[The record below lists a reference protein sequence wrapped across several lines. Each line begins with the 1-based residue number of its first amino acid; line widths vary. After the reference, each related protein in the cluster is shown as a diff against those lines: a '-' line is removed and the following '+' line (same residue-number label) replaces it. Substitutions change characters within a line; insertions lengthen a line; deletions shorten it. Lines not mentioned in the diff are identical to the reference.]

1 MSSFSRA
8 VFALV
13 ALSGIL
19 FTTFAPA
26 NAETITEKIQ
36 KGEPIVQGIGNDSP
50 MGYID
55 KDGKPVGIEVELVKM
70 ILTQMGAKSV
80 QQNVTTFGAL
90 IPGIQAG
97 RFDIA
102 SDGIYIRPERCEAVL
117 FSQPDFSFGI
127 GAFARSDATFKA
139 STLQE
144 LAQNKSIRFGKLT
157 GGRESDAIVAA
168 GGSADSVADFT
179 DRPSLIAAVQ
189 AKRIDVGLVTRI
201 GAAGAVANN
210 PGLKLLGPLTPPIV
224 NGKPYIF
231 YTAFAFSKA
240 DQAFVDEFNKRLVA
254 YIHGPDY
261 PKLLAKYHVPPDV
274 IPAKN
279 LNLEQICS
287 GK

>member
-1 MSSFSRA
+1 MSSFKRA

-26 NAETITEKIQ
+26 NAETIMEKLQ
-36 KGEPIVQGIGNDSP
+36 KGEPIVQAIGNDSP
-50 MGYID
+50 QGYID
-55 KDGKPVGIEVELVKM
+55 KEGKAVGIEVELVKT
-70 ILTQMGAKSV
+70 ILTQMGAKNV
-80 QQNVTTFGAL
+80 QQTVTTFGAL
-90 IPGIQAG
+90 IPGVQAG

-102 SDGIYIRPERCEAVL
+102 SDGIYIRPERCEAIQ
-117 FSQPDFSFGI
+117 FSQPDFAFGI
-127 GAFARSDATFKA
+127 GAFARADAPYKVT
-139 STLQE
+139 TLQQ
-144 LAQNKSIRFGKLT
+144 LAQDKSVRFGKLT

-168 GGSADSVADFT
+168 GGSADAVQDFT

-201 GAAGAVANN
+201 GAAGAVATNA
-210 PGLKLLGPLTPPIV
+210 GLKLLGPLTPPIV

-231 YTAFAFSKA
+231 YTALAFNKA

-254 YIHGPDY
+254 YIHTPAY
-261 PKLLAKYHVPPDV
+261 EKLLAKYNVPADV
-274 IPAKN
+274 IPPKN
-279 LNLEQICS
+279 LNLADICS